1 MQGQLASHN
10 PDTLVPGALNSLR
23 VLDLTRVWAGP
34 LGTRTLADFGA
45 DVIKI
50 SDPRTLLDSS
60 ARVNNKLNRNKRN
73 IGIRLDKEE
82 GREIFLRLVT
92 ISDIV
97 VENYRPR
104 VMRNLNLSYHDLRGA
119 NPTVIMCS
127 MPGFGLDGPYSEY
140 PAFGSTAEAISGVVS
155 LIGYDP
161 DRPLQT
167 GLSYADPISGLN
179 VVWTIMGYARRR
191 AKAGMG
197 CYLDLALSESPLGTL
212 GEHFVS
218 SSAGNQHVKI
228 DGNRHPV
235 YCPHGAFRAL
245 GDDIWVT
252 IAVTSNEEWSAL
264 KTVLSDKNLENPCY
278 EHAEGRKSSEDIL
291 NRTISQWAGEREA
304 DEIVAL
310 LQNARV
316 PSGKVLNNL
325 ELLNNPH
332 LRDRGYFVKLQEKKW
347 GPQIYDGQAI
357 PGSQKPK
364 STWHSMRNVGE
375 DNRSILTKLLGYT
388 QKEFKILE
396 ENGIVGSESFE
407 D

>member
-34 LGTRTLADFGA
+34 LGTRALADFGA

-60 ARVNNKLNRNKRN
+60 ARVSNKLNRNKKN

-92 ISDIV
+92 VSDIV

-104 VMRNLNLSYHDLRGA
+104 VMRNLNLSYHNLSDV
-119 NPTVIMCS
+119 NPTIIMCS

-155 LIGYDP
+155 LIGYDA

-179 VVWTIMGYARRR
+179 AVWTTMGYARRR

-197 CYLDLALSESPLGTL
+197 CYLDLALSESPLGSL
-212 GEHFVS
+212 GEQFVS
-218 SSAGNQHVKI
+218 SSAGTQHLKI

-235 YCPHGAFRAL
+235 YCPHGAFRTL
-245 GDDIWVT
+245 GNDVWVT
-252 IAVTSNEEWSAL
+252 IAVTSNEEWGSL
-264 KTVLSDKNLENPCY
+264 KTVLSDKTLENPCY
-278 EHAEGRKSSEDIL
+278 EHAEGRKSSEGVL
-291 NRTISQWAGEREA
+291 NRAISQWAGEREA
-304 DEIVAL
+304 DKVVTL
-310 LQNARV
+310 LQNAGV

-332 LRDRGYFVKLQEKKW
+332 LRDRGYFVKLHEKKW

-357 PGSQKPK
+357 PGSQKHR

-375 DNRSILTKLLGYT
+375 DNRSILTNLLGYT
-388 QKEFKILE
+388 QKEFKTLK
-396 ENGIVGSESFE
+396 ENGVVGSESFE

>member
-1 MQGQLASHN
+1 MQEKLSDHN
-10 PDTLVPGALNSLR
+10 PDTFVPGALNSLR

-60 ARVNNKLNRNKRN
+60 ARVNNKLNRNKKN

-82 GREIFLRLVT
+82 GREIFLRLAA

-97 VENYRPR
+97 IENYRPR
-104 VMRNLNLSYHDLRGA
+104 VMRNLSLSYNNLRDA
-119 NPTVIMCS
+119 NPTIIMCS

-155 LIGYDP
+155 LVGYDTN
-161 DRPLQT
+161 RPLQT

-179 VVWTIMGYARRR
+179 AVWSIMGCARRR
-191 AKAGMG
+191 VKAGTG
-197 CYLDLALSESPLGTL
+197 CYIDLALSESPLGFL

-218 SSAGNQHVKI
+218 SSAGNQQLKI

-235 YCPHGAFRAL
+235 FCPHGAFRTL
-245 GDDIWVT
+245 GDDMWVT
-252 IAVTSNEEWSAL
+252 IAVTTDAEWRSL
-264 KTVLSDKNLENPCY
+264 KTVLSDKTLENPY
-278 EHAEGRKSSEDIL
+278 YKHAEGRKSSEDVI
-291 NRTISQWAGEREA
+291 NRSISLWSGERNA
-304 DEIVAL
+304 DEIVTL
-310 LQNARV
+310 LQNAGV

-325 ELLNNPH
+325 ELLDNPH

-347 GPQIYDGQAI
+347 GPQTYDGQAI
-357 PGSQKPK
+357 PGSQKPRY
-364 STWHSMRNVGE
+364 TWHSMRHIGA
-375 DNRSILTKLLGYT
+375 DNQPILTKLLGYT
-388 QKEFKILE
+388 QKELRMLE
-396 ENGIVGSESFE
+396 ENGVVGSESFE

>member
-1 MQGQLASHN
+1 MQEAFTN
-10 PDTLVPGALNSLR
+10 RKPDTLVHGALNSLR

-34 LGTRTLADFGA
+34 LGTRALADFGA
-45 DVIKI
+45 DVIRI
-50 SDPRTLLDSS
+50 SDPRTLLDSP

-92 ISDIV
+92 VSDIV
-97 VENYRPR
+97 IENYRPR
-104 VMRNLNLSYHDLRGA
+104 VMRNLNLSYDSLRDA
-119 NPTVIMCS
+119 NPTIIVCS

-155 LIGYDP
+155 LIGYDAN
-161 DRPLQT
+161 RPLQT

-179 VVWTIMGYARRR
+179 AVWTIIGYARRR
-191 AKAGMG
+191 AMAGAG
-197 CYLDLALSESPLGTL
+197 CYLDLALSESPLSSL

-218 SSAGNQHVKI
+218 ASAGNPHLEI

-235 YCPHGAFRAL
+235 HCPHGAFRTL

-252 IAVTSNEEWSAL
+252 IAVTSNEEWRSF
-264 KTVLSDKNLENPCY
+264 KSVLSDKTLENPY
-278 EHAEGRKSSEDIL
+278 YDHPEGRKSSEDVL
-291 NRTISQWAGEREA
+291 NRTISQWAGEKEA
-304 DEIVAL
+304 DEVVAQ
-310 LQNARV
+310 LQNAGV

-332 LRDRGYFVKLQEKKW
+332 LIDRGYFVKLQEKRW

-357 PGSQKPK
+357 PGSQKDRVA
-364 STWHSMRNVGE
+364 WHSMRNVGE

-388 QKEFKILE
+388 LE
-396 ENGIVGSESFE
+396 EYQALEESGVVGSESFE